1 MKGSDV
7 MSAVVAD
14 MITRI
19 EAGAVSWTM
28 PWHHTGEGYL
38 PINVITRNPY
48 RGGNVMLLLMMGDSY
63 SSNEWGTYKQW
74 NELGAQVN
82 KGEKGT
88 HCIFWK
94 LIEPKSDT
102 EATRMFPNSF
112 VVFNAEQVE
121 GYMPPPTGEH
131 MTNYERADFFTA
143 IPFKERAGNPAY
155 SQTNDVVYMPASHA
169 FVSEPAYQATL
180 AHELTHWTG
189 HKSRLDRL
197 SIARFGSNEYAAEE
211 LVAELGAAFLCAHL
225 GIATEQ
231 RQDHAAY
238 LSSWLAGLKAEPK
251 MLWTVASKAQAALD
265 HLISYQPTESPCPLD
280 PIKSLELYGEPTFA
294 A

>member
-19 EAGAVSWTM
+19 EAGAATWTM

-38 PINVITRNPY
+38 PINVVTRNAY
-48 RGGNVMLLLMMGDSY
+48 RGGNVMLLMMMGHSY
-63 SSNEWGTYKQW
+63 TSNEWGTYKQW

-112 VVFNAEQVE
+112 VVFNADQVE
-121 GYMPPPTGEH
+121 GYMPLPKDEH
-131 MTNYERADFFTA
+131 MTDYTRAAFFDA
-143 IPFKERAGNPAY
+143 IPFKERVGRPAY
-155 SQTNDVVYMPASHA
+155 SQTEDVVYMPASTA
-169 FVSEPAYQATL
+169 FFSESGYQATL

-197 SIARFGSNEYAAEE
+197 SIVRFGSNEYAAEE

-231 RQDHAAY
+231 RKDHAAY
-238 LSSWLAGLKAEPK
+238 LSAWLAGLKAEPK

-265 HLISYQPTESPCPLD
+265 YLISHQPTELPCPQE
-280 PIKSLELYGEPTFA
+280 PTKSLAQSGELTSVA
-294 A
+294 